1 MEEEQ
6 CKDDPEE
13 YSEELNQ
20 QMIWKMQEILHRDVA
35 YIIPFYAQATQA
47 YRTDRFKGWITDQPK
62 VALEDPTSLL
72 VIEPVK

>member
-1 MEEEQ
+1 
-6 CKDDPEE
+6 
-13 YSEELNQ
+13 
-20 QMIWKMQEILHRDVA
+20 MQEILHRDVA